1 MSCCRSAPPGTPRG
15 TLIRLCR
22 WILAAGAIAGWHHL
36 GGLSLLLPSAS
47 AAEPV
52 VLRADTVL
60 SVTPQVAPRR

>member
-15 TLIRLCR
+15 ILIRLCR

-52 VLRADTVL
+52 MAPTQVELT
-60 SVTPQVAPRR
+60 VTPRVAGRR